1 LRQWAGILFLGE
13 RGAWRWV
20 AFRFIQQC
28 RAKSGPWKW
37 PVLPRDRIN
46 QLRHLAQYT
55 ASATTAYRDRLSMS
69 AFGDLSL
76 MEIAADENGV
86 YWD

>member
-1 LRQWAGILFLGE
+1 MALGGVPVYSAVPSE
-13 RGAWRWV
+13 K
-20 AFRFIQQC
+20 
-28 RAKSGPWKW
+28 RA
-37 PVLPRDRIN
+37 VEMACFTPRPDK
-46 QLRHLAQYT
+46 
-55 ASATTAYRDRLSMS
+55 SATPPRPIHRIRHDRYRDRLSMS